1 MKKRR
6 KTATPRSARPV
17 PKAGLVEYRRKRD
30 FRQTPE
36 PSGSPSPSRR
46 ERDRIFVIQKHA
58 ASRLHYDFRLELDG
72 TLKSWAVPKGPSL
85 DPTDK
90 RLAMQVEDHPLE
102 YASFEGT
109 IPAGEYGA
117 GSVVLW
123 DRGTWRPEGDPQAA
137 YRAGALKFSLEG
149 TKLHGSWVLAKI
161 RGGRRDRSDQR
172 SWLLIKHRDGE
183 ARPARKFNV
192 LEARPESVA
201 SGRTLEQIASPV
213 EPVVAGVRLTH
224 ADRVLFPAQGTTKLD
239 LARFYESIAEWI
251 LPHLKDRPTALVRCP
266 EGAEGPCFY
275 QKHGGPWAPKAIRRV
290 KIQEKTKA
298 GEYLVVDSLP
308 ALIGLV
314 QIGILEIHTWNSVVQ
329 HLERPDRVVFDLDPG
344 PGVEWRRV
352 ADAARL
358 VRERLQTVRLESF
371 LKTTGGKGLHV
382 VVPLRASATW
392 DECRAFARRLAED
405 LEHAEPKA
413 YVARMAKAE
422 RKGKIFIDYL
432 RNTRGATSIA
442 AFSARATPEAPV
454 SVPLAW
460 DELTPRLRSD
470 HYTIASL
477 PRRLAD
483 LKADPWAAY
492 WTLRQNLPALST
504 T

>member
-1 MKKRR
+1 M
-6 KTATPRSARPV
+6 
-17 PKAGLVEYRRKRD
+17 
-30 FRQTPE
+30 
-36 PSGSPSPSRR
+36 
-46 ERDRIFVIQKHA
+46 
-58 ASRLHYDFRLELDG
+58 
-72 TLKSWAVPKGPSL
+72 
-85 DPTDK
+85 
-90 RLAMQVEDHPLE
+90 
-102 YASFEGT
+102 
-109 IPAGEYGA
+109 
-117 GSVVLW
+117 
-123 DRGTWRPEGDPQAA
+123 
-137 YRAGALKFSLEG
+137 
-149 TKLHGSWVLAKI
+149 
-161 RGGRRDRSDQR
+161 
-172 SWLLIKHRDGE
+172 
-183 ARPARKFNV
+183 
-192 LEARPESVA
+192 
-201 SGRTLEQIASPV
+201 
-213 EPVVAGVRLTH
+213 RLTH
-224 ADRVLFPAQGTTKLD
+224 ADRVLYPAQSTTKLD

-266 EGAEGPCFY
+266 EGAEGQCFY

-290 KIQEKTKA
+290 KIQEKTKV

-314 QIGILEIHTWNSVVQ
+314 QIGILEIHTWNSVMQ

-344 PGVEWRRV
+344 PDVEWRRV

-358 VRERLQTVRLESF
+358 VRERLQKVGLESF

-382 VVPLRASATW
+382 VAPLRESATW
-392 DECRAFARRLAED
+392 GDCSAFARRLAED
-405 LEHAEPKA
+405 LERAEPKA

-422 RKGKIFIDYL
+422 RTGKIFIDYL

-442 AFSARATPEAPV
+442 AFSTRATAEAPV

-492 WTLRQNLPALST
+492 WTLRQKLPALR
-504 T
+504 

>member
-1 MKKRR
+1 
-6 KTATPRSARPV
+6 
-17 PKAGLVEYRRKRD
+17 
-30 FRQTPE
+30 
-36 PSGSPSPSRR
+36 
-46 ERDRIFVIQKHA
+46 
-58 ASRLHYDFRLELDG
+58 
-72 TLKSWAVPKGPSL
+72 
-85 DPTDK
+85 
-90 RLAMQVEDHPLE
+90 MQVEDHPLE

-117 GSVVLW
+117 GSVILW
-123 DRGTWRPEGDPQAA
+123 DRGTWRPEGDPQSA

-149 TKLHGSWVLAKI
+149 TKLRGSWVLAKI
-161 RGGRRDRSDQR
+161 RGGRQDRSGHR

-183 ARPARKFNV
+183 ARPARNFNV

-224 ADRVLFPAQGTTKLD
+224 ADRVLYPSHGTTKLD

-266 EGAEGPCFY
+266 EGSEGQCFY
-275 QKHGGPWAPKAIRRV
+275 QKHGGPWAPKSIRRV
-290 KIQEKTKA
+290 KIEEKTKV

-358 VRERLQTVRLESF
+358 VRERLQKVGLESF
-371 LKTTGGKGLHV
+371 LKTTGGNGLHV
-382 VVPLRASATW
+382 VAPLRESSTW
-392 DECRAFARRLAED
+392 SDCRAFARGLAED
-405 LEHAEPKA
+405 LERAEPKT

-432 RNTRGATSIA
+432 RNTRGATSVA
-442 AFSARATPEAPV
+442 AFSTRATPEAPV
-454 SVPLAW
+454 SVPLGW

-470 HYTIASL
+470 HYTIATL

-492 WTLRQNLPALST
+492 WTLRQKLPALR
-504 T
+504 

>member
-1 MKKRR
+1 M
-6 KTATPRSARPV
+6 
-17 PKAGLVEYRRKRD
+17 
-30 FRQTPE
+30 
-36 PSGSPSPSRR
+36 
-46 ERDRIFVIQKHA
+46 
-58 ASRLHYDFRLELDG
+58 
-72 TLKSWAVPKGPSL
+72 
-85 DPTDK
+85 
-90 RLAMQVEDHPLE
+90 
-102 YASFEGT
+102 
-109 IPAGEYGA
+109 
-117 GSVVLW
+117 
-123 DRGTWRPEGDPQAA
+123 
-137 YRAGALKFSLEG
+137 
-149 TKLHGSWVLAKI
+149 
-161 RGGRRDRSDQR
+161 
-172 SWLLIKHRDGE
+172 
-183 ARPARKFNV
+183 
-192 LEARPESVA
+192 
-201 SGRTLEQIASPV
+201 
-213 EPVVAGVRLTH
+213 
-224 ADRVLFPAQGTTKLD
+224 
-239 LARFYESIAEWI
+239 
-251 LPHLKDRPTALVRCP
+251 
-266 EGAEGPCFY
+266 
-275 QKHGGPWAPKAIRRV
+275 

-329 HLERPDRVVFDLDPG
+329 HLERPDRVMFDLDPG

-442 AFSARATPEAPV
+442 AFSTRATPEAPV
-454 SVPLAW
+454 SVPRAW

-470 HYTIASL
+470 HYTIATL

-492 WTLRQNLPALST
+492 WTLRQKLPALR
-504 T
+504 